1 MEATPSVNAADSRWA
16 VGVSRLAT
24 DEGAGSGRLSDSRW
38 WRSGRVHAR
47 RMTLLGLTLAA
58 LTLALAGCASSEQ
71 STEEQ
76 RALQAQLEELRAIQ
90 ARPWGVTVPGYAAA
104 VATGDGSAPG
114 VVGAV
119 SGSAAPPGSQ
129 AMRPADRFHVGSVTK
144 TFTAAL
150 ILQLDQSGELSI
162 DDPVSRWIDFPG
174 GDEVTIAMLL
184 GHTSGIPDFT
194 QFDYRRNSTP
204 EQSIALVAGR
214 PFEFAPGAAWA
225 YSNTNYTMLGL
236 IAERATSR
244 TWADLVDSRFF
255 QPLGLDDTYVWTGA
269 PEGPTVNGAR
279 LACGESSE
287 PACAPPQSGL
297 AILPVDDGYDWTVA
311 WSAGAV
317 VSTPADIARWMLA
330 LVGGDVLDASHR
342 RLLTTPTPQSVAS
355 DFGEAVASLGAISG
369 GGTLRWVGNGLG
381 LFQYEI
387 DGVGTAWGHEGTING
402 FVANAAYVAST
413 GQGIAVTS
421 NFAESDSFSALGAVA
436 VTASGWSGKAP

>member
-1 MEATPSVNAADSRWA
+1 MCFTRTM
-16 VGVSRLAT
+16 RL
-24 DEGAGSGRLSDSRW
+24 
-38 WRSGRVHAR
+38 
-47 RMTLLGLTLAA
+47 LLITSPRHVVIALAA
-58 LTLALAGCASSEQ
+58 CITLSACASTSVSPQGPDLSAILEQ
-71 STEEQ
+71 VRQSSASAWEVE
-76 RALQAQLEELRAIQ
+76 
-90 ARPWGVTVPGYAAA
+90 VPGIAAA
-104 VATGDGSAPG
+104 VESETGES
-114 VVGAV
+114 VGAV
-119 SGSAAPPGSQ
+119 SGAADPPGST
-129 AMRPADRFHVGSVTK
+129 PLTEVDRFHVGSLTK

-150 ILQLDQSGELSI
+150 IMTLDQEGQLSL
-162 DDPVSRWIDFPG
+162 DDPISRWLDYPG
-174 GDEVTIAMLL
+174 GDDITVRMLL
-184 GHTSGIPDFT
+184 GHTSGVPDFT
-194 QFDYRRNSTP
+194 SSSDLTRMESP
-204 EQSIALVAGR
+204 DEAIALAAR
-214 PFEFAPGAAWA
+214 MEPLFAPDSDWS

-287 PACAPPQSGL
+287 PACWPPQSGL

-311 WSAGAV
+311 WAAGSV
-317 VSTPADIARWMLA
+317 VSTPADIAKWMLA

-436 VTASGWSGKAP
+436 ITASAWSEKAP